1 MNTYSY
7 KDVTMID
14 KACLCKTIDPHQMEK
29 LVANAPSETEAQRLS
44 DFFKVFGDPTRLKII
59 YYLSRH
65 ELCVADLSSLVG
77 MQQSAVS
84 HQLKVLRMSRL
95 VKTRKDGVTIY
106 YSLDDHHV
114 FTLYELAQQHLKEQ
128 S

>member
-1 MNTYSY
+1 MN
-7 KDVTMID
+7 D
-14 KACLCKTIDPHQMEK
+14 KTCLCKTIEPE
-29 LVANAPSETEAQRLS
+29 LIETWIADASSDDEIKNLG

-65 ELCVADLSSLVG
+65 ELCVADIATLVG
-77 MQQSAVS
+77 MQQSAIS
-84 HQLKVLRMSRL
+84 HQLKVLRMARL

-114 FTLYELAQQHLKEQ
+114 FSLYEHALEHLREQ
-128 S
+128 

>member
-1 MNTYSY
+1 MNVKT
-7 KDVTMID
+7 
-14 KACLCKTIDPHQMEK
+14 CLCKAIDPLQMEK
-29 LVANAPSETEAQRLS
+29 LIANSPSDLEVQHLG

-59 YYLSRH
+59 YFLSRH
-65 ELCVADLSSLVG
+65 ELCVADLSHLVG

-84 HQLKVLRMSRL
+84 HQLKVLRMARL

-114 FTLYELAQQHLKEQ
+114 FTLYELAQQHLREQ
-128 S
+128 